1 MRKQICTRLGFT
13 LVELLVVI
21 TIIGMLAAIAVPSY
35 QKVRDKAREA
45 ETARNV
51 DTIRKALESFAV
63 DHNGLYPYRVH
74 AYDMSGTRE
83 LVNTDED
90 GFAPMGIW
98 GGVEVV
104 SANGAPL
111 PAYYE
116 NKPVGPVWDDNPLLH
131 YTYFNQYTDPLRV
144 LGYLA
149 QYPQNPFLKRPMGAA
164 LWAFTG
170 GDVTIPSPS
179 VIVLAGDFVY
189 TYNMGDAIDP
199 TSATSDRA
207 DPPGVIINADSY
219 DVNRA
224 NSAMPPMKFKLD
236 LVDNY
241 QLWAYGKLP
250 MNGPFYAIYDNNT
263 FAAPTKRIN
272 PKKDWNGNGAKDE
285 FEKGIVMYTSG
296 GKKFFEDKTSTGQKN
311 EF

>member
-51 DTIRKALESFAV
+51 DTIRKALEAFAV

-74 AYDMSGTRE
+74 AYDIAGRRE
-83 LVNTDED
+83 IVNSDEE

-98 GGVEVV
+98 GGVQVTDV
-104 SANGAPL
+104 NGAPIL
-111 PAYYE
+111 NTIRNTAIS
-116 NKPVGPVWDDNPLLH
+116 PVWDDNPLLH
-131 YTYFNQYTDPLRV
+131 YMYFNQHTDPLIV

-149 QYPQNPFLKRPMGAA
+149 EYPQNPFMKRPMGAS
-164 LWAFTG
+164 LWGFSG
-170 GDVTIPSPS
+170 GDMTIPSPA

-189 TYNMGDAIDP
+189 TYNVGDAENP
-199 TSATSDRA
+199 TNANSDRA
-207 DPPGVIINADSY
+207 DPPGVIVNADTY
-219 DVNRA
+219 DVTDL
-224 NSAMPPMKFKLD
+224 SAMPQTRFKLD

-263 FAAPTKRIN
+263 FAAPARSIRA
-272 PKKDWNGNGAKDE
+272 KKDWNGNGAKDE
-285 FEKGIVMYTSG
+285 FEKGIVMYASG
-296 GKKFFEDKTSTGQKN
+296 GKKFFEDKTSTGQKI
-311 EF
+311 EY